1 MVNKPVLMFVYQFLA
16 SINLALVFVMTEK
29 LGSKF
34 NYIFGSLLS
43 LTFSATC
50 RVIVELLVNKRSLLK
65 LVTTITKVEHYLH
78 RLELVKFNIPGL

>member
-50 RVIVELLVNKRSLLK
+50 RVIGEVLVNKWSLLK
-65 LVTTITKVEHYLH
+65 LVTIAKIQQYLY
-78 RLELVKFNIPGL
+78 RVKFVKLNIPDL